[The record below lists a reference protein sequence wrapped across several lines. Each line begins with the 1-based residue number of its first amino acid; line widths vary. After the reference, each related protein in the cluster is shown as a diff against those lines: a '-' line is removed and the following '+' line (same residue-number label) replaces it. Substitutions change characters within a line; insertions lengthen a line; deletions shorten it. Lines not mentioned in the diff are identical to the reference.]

1 MRKVLVIGLLLT
13 AVIYLLPVF
22 CGFLEDDAP
31 LPIPQESVA
40 ADAEIGE
47 SAQPEE
53 AEQTPAGTLAAAQ
66 EITVLVDGEVREMD
80 LEEYVVSVVA
90 GEISPDFP
98 QEAIRAQAVAARTYA
113 VCCAPPRTLSGSM
126 AAPSAYSSR
135 CRWLSWPASA

>member
-90 GEISPDFP
+90 GGLYLLIIDTL
-98 QEAIRAQAVAARTYA
+98 ARTVAMPIEIPVGVLTSVVGGPFFLYLMRKS
-113 VCCAPPRTLSGSM
+113 RTEE
-126 AAPSAYSSR
+126 
-135 CRWLSWPASA
+135 